1 MRAQEFIKE
10 NVSVG
15 ATSSGSVATV
25 AMPVGGM
32 IARNPDSFF
41 SGKYTN
47 DPFPNTPKSMRK
59 KARKTNV
66 K

>member
-1 MRAQEFIKE
+1 MRAQEFIRE
-10 NVSVG
+10 NASVG
-15 ATSSGSVATV
+15 GTSSGSVATV
-25 AMPVGGM
+25 AMPMGGV

-41 SGKYTN
+41 SGKYTT

>member
-10 NVSVG
+10 NASVG
-15 ATSSGSVATV
+15 ATSSGSVATE

-41 SGKYTN
+41 SGKYTT

>member
-1 MRAQEFIKE
+1 MTKYNDISDDVFI
-10 NVSVG
+10 SLSTTRDTLW
-15 ATSSGSVATV
+15 A
-25 AMPVGGM
+25 
-32 IARNPDSFF
+32 IARNGDSFF
-41 SGKYTN
+41 SGKYTT

>member
-1 MRAQEFIKE
+1 MRAKEFIKE
-10 NVSVG
+10 DGTGTTTGSIAVM
-15 ATSSGSVATV
+15 ATP
-25 AMPVGGM
+25 MGGM

>member
-1 MRAQEFIKE
+1 MRAQEFIRE
-10 NVSVG
+10 NASVG
-15 ATSSGSVATV
+15 ATSAGSVATV
-25 AMPVGGM
+25 AMPMGST
-32 IARNPDSFF
+32 ISRNSDNFF
-41 SGKYTN
+41 SGKYTT

>member
-1 MRAQEFIKE
+1 MRAQEFIRE
-10 NVSVG
+10 NASVG
-15 ATSSGSVATV
+15 GTSAGSVATV
-25 AMPVGGM
+25 AMPMGSM
-32 IARNPDSFF
+32 QSRNPDSFF
-41 SGKYTN
+41 SGKYTT

>member
-10 NVSVG
+10 NASVG
-15 ATSSGSVATV
+15 GTSSGSVATV
-25 AMPVGGM
+25 AMPLGAM
-32 IARNPDSFF
+32 ASRNPDSFF
-41 SGKYTN
+41 SGKYTT

-59 KARKTNV
+59 KTRKTNV

>member
-1 MRAQEFIKE
+1 MRAQEFIRE
-10 NVSVG
+10 NASVG
-15 ATSSGSVATV
+15 GTSSGSVATV
-25 AMPVGGM
+25 SMPMGST

-41 SGKYTN
+41 SGKYTT

-59 KARKTNV
+59 KARKANV